1 MFGRL
6 CPLEGTFAY
15 TGELGSVTYAPGE
28 LAPDAPASTV
38 DELIETALRYEKG
51 YEKMTTERAPSPRSI
66 AS

>member
-38 DELIETALRYEKG
+38 DELIETALRYE
-51 YEKMTTERAPSPRSI
+51 
-66 AS
+66 